1 MKFPRS
7 VVGNLYER
15 PLTAEESTFA
25 GERLP
30 IVWKYLGQRR
40 LDRNEWFDV
49 VVPRYLLTVKRWF
62 TLPELRAHGFD
73 TLAWWAMRSAVYNE
87 FRRRRSR
94 PQEVS
99 LFAPIPG
106 ANGLT
111 LEDILVAPQ
120 DERLAAGF

>member
-7 VVGNLYER
+7 VVGDLYER
-15 PLTAEESTFA
+15 PLTNEEAAFAEE
-25 GERLP
+25 RLS
-30 IVWKYLGQRR
+30 IVWKYLGWRR
-40 LDRNEWFDV
+40 LDPSEWFDV

-62 TLPELRAHGFD
+62 TIPELWVHEFD
-73 TLAWWAMRSAVYNE
+73 TLAKGGMRSAVYNE

-106 ANGLT
+106 TNGLT
-111 LEDILVAPQ
+111 LEDILAAPQ
-120 DERLAAGF
+120 DERLVSGY